1 MVSRREAI
9 VSGAAA
15 LLAGAAPAVASQAGI
30 GADRDFAQ
38 DNEFISAQRAT
49 DGRLDLNA
57 APVGDYMQFPGMYP
71 AAAGKIASNGP
82 YDSVCK
88 MMIHYCGRSASHC
101 SQHPVFLTTTL
112 LLSFL
117 SHESRFRTF
126 TRLTA

>member
-1 MVSRREAI
+1 MKLLVSALLVSFGVAFSPAPKTVRKTTSLDMVSRREAI

-88 MMIHYCGRSASHC
+88 ID
-101 SQHPVFLTTTL
+101 
-112 LLSFL
+112 
-117 SHESRFRTF
+117 
-126 TRLTA
+126 